1 MAGERAVWQSP
12 RPALS
17 VQLFATWESDR
28 SLPSCVPRM
37 LTLTLDQLLLLK
49 DLGKDLTSVVIAV
62 KLQGSKRI
70 LRSSEIPVPAGAMS
84 NAALKLTFSLQYPHF
99 LKREHNGL
107 QVLLQRKKHY
117 KHRAFLGYRTLAS
130 GYINL
135 SEVMQKPMEPGLVL
149 ALHGNPKDPARA
161 AELRLRTLSSLPMD
175 NDDISEPKTKA
186 AGRSLDGEMYSEDD
200 DESSSTEPD
209 NSDEHGTDMFDM
221 YRESV
226 KEKTSMRRRLA
237 HATRLGRQQNLK
249 QKVVSLLRRFKV
261 ADESLELEDDTGD
274 LELEGDGGESRE
286 DEEMFGVHVCAGSES
301 SGEMDDAS
309 LRSCQKPTLRPYFDE
324 HSSSDSQTE
333 LGSDSSGQQNPDGV
347 TATVHGR
354 ASIDIFVEES
364 VEDSCESNTMEI
376 VRAAEGG
383 GGRKGK
389 NWHSKGETLLNV
401 SPSHLSVGLGRQERS
416 SSLRERPNLTPL
428 GLRTSSLDN
437 EPGCVDS
444 MQKGLQ
450 DQITRALGPE
460 DELPEKLILVST
472 TEWQGQLL
480 ALRLEQQSLPVVCTA
495 SPADLRATFACL
507 ITQIQRFCNSSAQTP
522 GVLRVAVLGDLPYL
536 HAVLQCYVR
545 HLASRSTDWLSFMR
559 FLVIPFGSHSVS
571 HYLGCIDSQYASA
584 FLDPAWQDLF
594 SCPEPPPSEPVDVAS
609 RVISYL
615 EAANTSLN
623 LPVAEAMLTYRQHRR
638 RTLHSLDV
646 QPRDEESCQ
655 KFIPF
660 ISMVSVGIVEQNST
674 QGDPDEPIGVN
685 PTILVSS
692 HPPPAP
698 SSPRDGLSTST
709 SGQSIIMGHSAGSC
723 RYGEAMGLQI
733 DYWTF
738 SGSEKR
744 REGER
749 REVWAGGGPN
759 VGGKTTLRSTFRQI
773 LVSRLPPSTE
783 ATTGPPSMQMT
794 VVMQEKNKKGIFLG
808 KKPREREGESRSQHV
823 DGINRLICTAKQ
835 QHTMLRVIVDGVVWH
850 DVKFFQLAAQW
861 PTHVKYFPVAL
872 SGSRRLST

>member
-1 MAGERAVWQSP
+1 
-12 RPALS
+12 
-17 VQLFATWESDR
+17 
-28 SLPSCVPRM
+28 
-37 LTLTLDQLLLLK
+37 
-49 DLGKDLTSVVIAV
+49 
-62 KLQGSKRI
+62 
-70 LRSSEIPVPAGAMS
+70 
-84 NAALKLTFSLQYPHF
+84 
-99 LKREHNGL
+99 
-107 QVLLQRKKHY
+107 
-117 KHRAFLGYRTLAS
+117 
-130 GYINL
+130 
-135 SEVMQKPMEPGLVL
+135 MQKPMEPGLVL

-161 AELRLRTLSSLPMD
+161 AELRLRTLNSLPVD
-175 NDDISEPKTKA
+175 NDDISELKTKVT
-186 AGRSLDGEMYSEDD
+186 AGRSLDGEIYSEDD
-200 DESSSTEPD
+200 DDSSSTEPD
-209 NSDEHGTDMFDM
+209 NSDEHVADMFDM
-221 YRESV
+221 YREHV
-226 KEKTSMRRRLA
+226 KEKTSMRWRLA
-237 HATRLGRQQNLK
+237 HAARLGRQQNLK

-274 LELEGDGGESRE
+274 LELEGDGAESRD

-301 SGEMDDAS
+301 GGEMDDAS
-309 LRSCQKPTLRPYFDE
+309 LGSCQKPTLRPYFDE

-347 TATVHGR
+347 TAAVRGR
-354 ASIDIFVEES
+354 SSVDICVEES
-364 VEDSCESNTMEI
+364 VEDSCESSAMGI
-376 VRAAEGG
+376 VRVGEGG

-389 NWHSKGETLLNV
+389 ICLSKGETLLNV
-401 SPSHLSVGLGRQERS
+401 SPSHLSVGLGRQVRS

-437 EPGCVDS
+437 ELTCVDS

-472 TEWQGQLL
+472 IGWQGQLL
-480 ALRLEQQSLPVVCTA
+480 ALRLEQQSHPVVCTP
-495 SPADLRATFACL
+495 SPADLQAAFACL
-507 ITQIQRFCNSSAQTP
+507 ITRIQRFCNSSAQTP

-559 FLVIPFGSHSVS
+559 FLVVPFGSHSVS

-584 FLDPAWQDLF
+584 FLDPVWQDLF

-609 RVISYL
+609 RVMSYL

-623 LPVAEAMLTYRQHRR
+623 LPVAEAMLTYRQH
-638 RTLHSLDV
+638 SM
-646 QPRDEESCQ
+646 DEESCQ

-674 QGDPDEPIGVN
+674 QGDLDEPIGVN
-685 PTILVSS
+685 PTILVS
-692 HPPPAP
+692 HPPLAP
-698 SSPRDGLSTST
+698 SPPRDGPSTLP
-709 SGQSIIMGHSAGSC
+709 SGQSIIMGHSTGSC
-723 RYGEAMGLQI
+723 RSGEAMGLQI

-749 REVWAGGGPN
+749 REVWASGGPN

-773 LVSRLPPSTE
+773 LVSRLPPATE
-783 ATTGPPSMQMT
+783 VTTGPPSMQMT